1 MNYHNVTKC
10 DMLNGEGARV
20 VLWVSGCTHACP
32 NCHNPQ
38 TWDKNSGIPFTS
50 EVVDEILQALSEPF
64 CNGLTISGGDPLAT
78 YNYETVLDLC
88 KLVKTQFPT
97 KTIWIY
103 TGYVY
108 DKVKVKYPEIL
119 DYIDVLVDGPYIER
133 LKDKKLQYR
142 GSSNQNIIRLK

>member
-1 MNYHNVTKC
+1 MPVI
-10 DMLNGEGARV
+10 G
-20 VLWVSGCTHACP
+20 
-32 NCHNPQ
+32 CHNPQ

-50 EVVDEILQALSEPF
+50 DVVDEILQALSEPF
-64 CNGLTISGGDPLAT
+64 CNGLTLSGGDPLAT

-88 KLVKTQFPT
+88 KLVKNQFPT

-103 TGYVY
+103 TGYVF
-108 DKVKVKYPEIL
+108 DEVKVKYPEIL
-119 DYIDVLVDGPYIER
+119 NYIDVLVDGPYIER